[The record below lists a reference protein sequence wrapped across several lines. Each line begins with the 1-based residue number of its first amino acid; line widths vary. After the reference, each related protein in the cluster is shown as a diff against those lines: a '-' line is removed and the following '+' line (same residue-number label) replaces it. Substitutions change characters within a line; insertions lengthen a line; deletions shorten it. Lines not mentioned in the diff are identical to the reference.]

1 MGILWDSIHVIS
13 KIIEV
18 IIAVKCSF
26 LEISKNL
33 AAIWTQQEITLDD
46 KTVLKKRI
54 RVRIYVQK
62 RALFQ
67 ITQQHIWIFAPK
79 YRVTCS

>member
-1 MGILWDSIHVIS
+1 MEFLTFYLSVNYDQKKCRFQFSLGILWDSIHVTS
-13 KIIEV
+13 TIIEV

-46 KTVLKKRI
+46 KNEFEC
-54 RVRIYVQK
+54 
-62 RALFQ
+62 AFM
-67 ITQQHIWIFAPK
+67 
-79 YRVTCS
+79 